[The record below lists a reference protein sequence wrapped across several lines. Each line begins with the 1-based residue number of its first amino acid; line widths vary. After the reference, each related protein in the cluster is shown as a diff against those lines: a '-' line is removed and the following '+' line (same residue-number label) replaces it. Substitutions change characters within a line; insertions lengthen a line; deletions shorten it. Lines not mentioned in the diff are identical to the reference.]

1 MWFFRLFFSCPCQRY
16 DSKMVLEG
24 TLQME
29 LETFEQSG
37 MSYFTIDSWWTA
49 CLPFA
54 SLDLQITAREI
65 ALMLLLQCDFVAP
78 EITLQKYSS
87 ELLFQNLW
95 KVSLGKE
102 SWRDTFTWLNLMY
115 STYLPLLLASP
126 STFILQALSQ

>member
-1 MWFFRLFFSCPCQRY
+1 
-16 DSKMVLEG
+16 
-24 TLQME
+24 ME

-87 ELLFQNLW
+87 ELLFPG
-95 KVSLGKE
+95 GKLA
-102 SWRDTFTWLNLMY
+102 WAKNPGGIH
-115 STYLPLLLASP
+115 LPD
-126 STFILQALSQ
+126 